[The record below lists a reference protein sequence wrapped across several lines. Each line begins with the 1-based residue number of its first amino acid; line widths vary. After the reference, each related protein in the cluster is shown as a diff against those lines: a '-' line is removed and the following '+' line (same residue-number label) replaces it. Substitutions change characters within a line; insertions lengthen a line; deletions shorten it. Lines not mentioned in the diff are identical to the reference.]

1 MTKSTITDKRVTSV
15 IERLEHYACNL
26 KWTNVRGAQDLL
38 TAADGLR
45 ELQERRKA
53 TMNSEPVILY
63 RERNPY
69 NGLTTG
75 WQELTE
81 NEFSFIK
88 ENAGENAEFLTLYRH
103 AQPVPV
109 VPEEKSIPNTLSMYA
124 VDAVA
129 AIAEV
134 KGWNACRAAMLQEL
148 KKSAGTEAICRGDE
162 NVQVL
167 HTKSPAQSDCCPAQ
181 NCIHSAQG
189 VDRPVAWH
197 HSAKS
202 KEGNHGTCCFS
213 YASSHDFGPRYEKP
227 QSQPHYLPERL
238 DYDRAL
244 HFLST
249 EPRKVTPETVIGGN
263 SPAIPD
269 GYVMVPKEPTEAMM
283 LHNSGCQHHAWDD
296 PDCAMR
302 QTRRLIWSHML
313 AAAPQSPGSEPAT
326 VPGKW
331 IPVSERM
338 PELGDWLVTD
348 GCDFDVQLFNGEQ
361 FIPGFVWEDKITHWM
376 PLPAAPQEVKGE

>member
-1 MTKSTITDKRVTSV
+1 MTKSTITR
-15 IERLEHYACNL
+15 EQLEE
-26 KWTNVRGAQDLL
+26 WVAQFDEDGGCDATDRQLEAL
-38 TAADGLR
+38 IRQSLAAMD
-45 ELQERRKA
+45 
-53 TMNSEPVILY
+53 SEPVAFIFKHPAGRLFWS
-63 RERNPY
+63 
-69 NGLTTG
+69 LTDESNKG
-75 WQELTE
+75 HDDVMPVY
-81 NEFSFIK
+81 
-88 ENAGENAEFLTLYRH
+88 AAP
-103 AQPVPV
+103 QPAPV
-109 VPEEKSIPNTLSMYA
+109 VPEEKSIPNTLNMYA

-148 KKSAGTEAICRGDE
+148 KKSAGTEAICRSDE

-197 HSAKS
+197 HTAKS
-202 KEGNHGTCCFS
+202 KEENHSNCCFS
-213 YASSHDFGPRYEKP
+213 YSPSHDFGPRYEKP

-263 SPAIPD
+263 SPVIPD
-269 GYVMVPKEPTEAMM
+269 GSADM
-283 LHNSGCQHHAWDD
+283 LRRWLAFGRGMQNAGCQLPHN
-296 PDCAMR
+296 
-302 QTRRLIWSHML
+302 LIVESEAML
-313 AAAPQSPGSEPAT
+313 AAAQHDTPALNPVQSVVT

-376 PLPAAPQEVKGE
+376 PLPAVPQEVKGE

>member
-1 MTKSTITDKRVTSV
+1 MTKSTITDERITSV

-103 AQPVPV
+103 AQPAPV

-148 KKSAGTEAICRGDE
+148 KKSAGTEAICRSDE

-181 NCIHSAQG
+181 NHVSPEQNGDTPA
-189 VDRPVAWH
+189 
-197 HSAKS
+197 
-202 KEGNHGTCCFS
+202 
-213 YASSHDFGPRYEKP
+213 
-227 QSQPHYLPERL
+227 QSQ
-238 DYDRAL
+238 
-244 HFLST
+244 
-249 EPRKVTPETVIGGN
+249 G
-263 SPAIPD
+263 
-269 GYVMVPKEPTEAMM
+269 
-283 LHNSGCQHHAWDD
+283 
-296 PDCAMR
+296 
-302 QTRRLIWSHML
+302 
-313 AAAPQSPGSEPAT
+313 
-326 VPGKW
+326 W
-331 IPVSERM
+331 IPVSEQM
-338 PELGDWLVTD
+338 PEDRTQVILWDAEIGEVTSGHYSHKTHTFYHCGDTIE
-348 GCDFDVQLFNGEQ
+348 NE
-361 FIPGFVWEDKITHWM
+361 ITHWM
-376 PLPAAPQEVKGE
+376 APPAAPQEVSDA